1 MKTITNILR
10 VISVAALMGSL
21 YILYTENSKLRRQIN
36 VQYQQIDSLKSA
48 LYEIQF
54 SN

>member
-10 VISVAALMGSL
+10 VVSVAALIGSL
-21 YILYTENSKLRRQIN
+21 YIVYTENSKLRKQVN
-36 VQYQQIDSLKSA
+36 LQYQQIDSLKSA